1 LRGESLARQRPFDAK
16 KEAAMAARIMI
27 LNGPNL
33 NFLGIREPH
42 IYGSTTLKE
51 IEASCQELARE
62 LGISIS
68 FHQSNL
74 EGELVNLI
82 QSAHGNADA
91 IIKNPAAYSF
101 TSIALIDVLK
111 IFEGPKI
118 EVHISNIHARDE
130 LHRHSITS
138 SASTA
143 VICGLGPLRIHRRYF
158 VCRAT
163 AREAAGYGAGVVERH
178 RGEQQSI
185 DESSGRR

>member
-1 LRGESLARQRPFDAK
+1 MTVK
-16 KEAAMAARIMI
+16 IMI

-51 IEASCQELARE
+51 IEASCQKLARE
-62 LGISIS
+62 LGVSIS

-74 EGELVNLI
+74 EGELVGLI
-82 QSAHGNADA
+82 QSAHGSVDA
-91 IIKNPAAYSF
+91 IIMNPAAYSF
-101 TSIALIDVLK
+101 TSVALIDALK

-143 VICGLGPLRIHRRYF
+143 VICGLGPYGYLAAMLAAVQRLGKLPDKIPAALHGLGAT
-158 VCRAT
+158 RAQ
-163 AREAAGYGAGVVERH
+163 GK
-178 RGEQQSI
+178 
-185 DESSGRR
+185 